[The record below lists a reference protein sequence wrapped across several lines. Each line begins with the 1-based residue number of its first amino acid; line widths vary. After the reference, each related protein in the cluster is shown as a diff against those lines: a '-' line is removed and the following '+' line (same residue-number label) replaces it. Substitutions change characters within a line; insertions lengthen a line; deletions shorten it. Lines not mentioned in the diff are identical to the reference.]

1 MDFLTDHVFLSRL
14 QFALMTIFHI
24 TWPIFSIGL
33 ALLLVFLEAMWLWRK
48 NPFYIQQF
56 KFWSKLFLLCFAV
69 GVVSGIP
76 LEFAFGANWGP
87 FSRAVGNFFGQILGF
102 EGTIAFMLEAAF
114 LYIMVFGWHRVKPAM
129 HFLATCMVALGT
141 SVSAFWIMVA
151 NSWMQTPDGGHLEN
165 GLFVV
170 DDWFAATF
178 NTDLWYAFVHMWVAC
193 LQSTIFA
200 VGAVSAWYLLKG
212 RDTQFF
218 LKSFKMMAVAALVVT
233 PLQALIGDLN
243 GQEIGRI
250 QPAKVAAIEAHW
262 ETNAPGEGASWNML
276 AWPDTENEKNLFEIP
291 IPYGLSLLITH
302 SFTGTVPGLKDFP
315 KQDRP
320 PIVIPFYTFRT
331 MVGIG
336 FGMVFL
342 ALYTV
347 WAWYKK
353 RLTPQQAGKQKRLLY
368 LWMLMLPLSWVA
380 VETGWITREV
390 GRQPWTVYGLL
401 RTTDAASTLPPDSV
415 VMTLLAYTVAY
426 ALLLAL
432 FLHFARRVIR
442 KGPDLSPVASHK
454 QRPEPAR
461 R

>member
-1 MDFLTDHVFLSRL
+1 
-14 QFALMTIFHI
+14 
-24 TWPIFSIGL
+24 
-33 ALLLVFLEAMWLWRK
+33 
-48 NPFYIQQF
+48 
-56 KFWSKLFLLCFAV
+56 
-69 GVVSGIP
+69 
-76 LEFAFGANWGP
+76 
-87 FSRAVGNFFGQILGF
+87 
-102 EGTIAFMLEAAF
+102 MLEAAF

-353 RLTPQQAGKQKRLLY
+353 RLTPQRAGKQKRLLY

-415 VMTLLAYTVAY
+415 VMTLLAYTLAY